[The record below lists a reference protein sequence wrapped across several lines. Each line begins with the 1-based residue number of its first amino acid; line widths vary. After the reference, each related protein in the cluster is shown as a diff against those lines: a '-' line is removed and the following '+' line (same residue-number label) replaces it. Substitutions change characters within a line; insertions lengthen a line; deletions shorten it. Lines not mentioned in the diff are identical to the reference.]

1 MSTDP
6 SFVFKRVF
14 SFYGLKM
21 MIALLALGVIYRFAF
36 TYIELK
42 LGILN
47 LGGKYDFEIIKL
59 EKSLIFGLIL
69 VLISVGFYKL
79 FPFKYFILNVFK
91 EQDITYK

>member
-6 SFVFKRVF
+6 SFVLKRVF

-21 MIALLALGVIYRFAF
+21 MIALMALGVIYRFLF

-42 LGILN
+42 LGVID

-59 EKSLIFGLIL
+59 EKSFIFGL
-69 VLISVGFYKL
+69 VLIIISAGFYKL
-79 FPFKYFILNVFK
+79 LNFKYFILNVFK
-91 EQDITYK
+91 EHDITY